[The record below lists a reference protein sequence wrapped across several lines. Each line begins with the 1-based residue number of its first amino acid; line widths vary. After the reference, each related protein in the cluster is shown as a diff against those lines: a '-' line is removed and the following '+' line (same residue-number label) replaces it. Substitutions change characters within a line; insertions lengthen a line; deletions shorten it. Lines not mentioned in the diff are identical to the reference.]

1 MREIEIYD
9 LRSTVWPKLIV
20 WDFDL
25 TLLSIHSWGAG
36 IRAEDV
42 ASRTLSDDVADIDFF
57 RHFVDRAQEQGI
69 AVAIASFGQYEVIQ
83 AYMDRIIGR
92 GVFNRENISTPSH
105 FGTNDGCIMRGGKV
119 PMLRALACRM
129 LEACPTDLKVL
140 ASDIIFFD
148 DSWDNVRGA
157 IEHGFIHSVHVD
169 RRGFCEHLWN
179 EVKSP
184 LNMDSLFDVCKFD
197 DPLKF

>member
-92 GVFNRENISTPSH
+92 GVFNRENISTP
-105 FGTNDGCIMRGGKV
+105 
-119 PMLRALACRM
+119 
-129 LEACPTDLKVL
+129 
-140 ASDIIFFD
+140 
-148 DSWDNVRGA
+148 
-157 IEHGFIHSVHVD
+157 
-169 RRGFCEHLWN
+169 
-179 EVKSP
+179 
-184 LNMDSLFDVCKFD
+184 
-197 DPLKF
+197 

>member
-36 IRAEDV
+36 IRAEYV

-92 GVFNRENISTPSH
+92 GVFNRENISTQSL

-119 PMLRALACRM
+119 PMLR
-129 LEACPTDLKVL
+129 
-140 ASDIIFFD
+140 
-148 DSWDNVRGA
+148 VRKTL
-157 IEHGFIHSVHVD
+157 IPK
-169 RRGFCEHLWN
+169 RL
-179 EVKSP
+179 
-184 LNMDSLFDVCKFD
+184 LFTAVAH
-197 DPLKF
+197 

>member
-1 MREIEIYD
+1 
-9 LRSTVWPKLIV
+9 
-20 WDFDL
+20 
-25 TLLSIHSWGAG
+25 
-36 IRAEDV
+36 
-42 ASRTLSDDVADIDFF
+42 
-57 RHFVDRAQEQGI
+57 
-69 AVAIASFGQYEVIQ
+69 
-83 AYMDRIIGR
+83 
-92 GVFNRENISTPSH
+92 
-105 FGTNDGCIMRGGKV
+105 
-119 PMLRALACRM
+119 M

-148 DSWDNVRGA
+148 DSWDNVCGA

>member
-1 MREIEIYD
+1 
-9 LRSTVWPKLIV
+9 
-20 WDFDL
+20 L

-119 PMLRALACRM
+119 PMLR
-129 LEACPTDLKVL
+129 
-140 ASDIIFFD
+140 
-148 DSWDNVRGA
+148 VRKTL
-157 IEHGFIHSVHVD
+157 IPK
-169 RRGFCEHLWN
+169 RL
-179 EVKSP
+179 
-184 LNMDSLFDVCKFD
+184 LFTAVAH
-197 DPLKF
+197 